1 MFIPLHDDAPLR
13 VIRFQLVNG
22 ALIAI
27 NVLVLLY
34 SHLMLGGDPGE
45 AHFQLATGIIPAVLY
60 HRAAL
65 PPGVGLIPE
74 QLTLVTYMFVH
85 ADWFHLLSNMLF
97 LWVFGDN
104 VEDAYG
110 HAGYLVFYLFC
121 GVSAGFIHT
130 LMFPHSEMPLIG
142 ASGAVSGVLAAYLV
156 LFPRA
161 RVWILVLMRLPLR
174 VPAAVALIAWIV
186 VQVISL
192 FALTDDETVSVAWWA
207 HIGGFATG
215 LVLTFLLRNRL
226 RERLD
231 CELKVASGVPNAGQG
246 VDSARVRH

>member
-13 VIRFQLVNG
+13 IIRFQLVNG
-22 ALIAI
+22 ALIVV

-34 SHLMLGGDPGE
+34 SHLILGGTGE
-45 AHFQLATGIIPAVLY
+45 EQFQMVTGIIPAVLY
-60 HRAAL
+60 DRAAL
-65 PPGVGLIPE
+65 PSDLVHIPE

-85 ADWFHLLSNMLF
+85 ADWFHLLTNMLF

-110 HAGYLVFYLFC
+110 HVGYLVFYLFC
-121 GVSAGFIHT
+121 GVAAGFIHAV
-130 LMFPHSEMPLIG
+130 MFPTSEMPLIG

-156 LFPRA
+156 LLPRA
-161 RVWILVLMRLPLR
+161 RVWILVLFRLPLR
-174 VPAAVALIAWIV
+174 VPAALALIAWIV
-186 VQVISL
+186 VQVVSL
-192 FALTDDETVSVAWWA
+192 FALTDDESVSVAWWA
-207 HIGGFATG
+207 HIGGFAIG
-215 LVLTFLLRNRL
+215 LLITLLLRSRL

-231 CELKVASGVPNAGQG
+231 SELKVASDLPNAGQG

>member
-13 VIRFQLVNG
+13 IIRFQLVNG
-22 ALIAI
+22 ALIAV

-34 SHLMLGGDPGE
+34 SHLILGGTGE
-45 AHFQLATGIIPAVLY
+45 EQFQMVTGIIPAVLY
-60 HRAAL
+60 ERAAL
-65 PPGVGLIPE
+65 PTDLVHIPE
-74 QLTLVTYMFVH
+74 QLTLFTYMFVH
-85 ADWFHLLSNMLF
+85 ADWFHLLTNMLF

-110 HAGYLVFYLFC
+110 HVGYLVFYVFC
-121 GVSAGFIHT
+121 GVAAGFIHT
-130 LMFPHSEMPLIG
+130 VMFPNSEMPLIG

-161 RVWILVLMRLPLR
+161 RVWILVLFRLPLR
-174 VPAAVALIAWIV
+174 LPAALVLIAWIV
-186 VQVISL
+186 VQVVSL
-192 FALTDDETVSVAWWA
+192 FALTDDESVSVAWWA

-215 LVLTFLLRNRL
+215 LVVTFLLRSRL

-231 CELKVASGVPNAGQG
+231 SELKVASDLPNAGQG

>member
-22 ALIAI
+22 VLIAI

-34 SHLMLGGDPGE
+34 SHLMLSGDPGE

-65 PPGVGLIPE
+65 PPGVDLIPE

-142 ASGAVSGVLAAYLV
+142 ASGAVSGVLAAYLL

-174 VPAAVALIAWIV
+174 VPAALALIAWIV

>member
-13 VIRFQLVNG
+13 IIRFQLVNG
-22 ALIAI
+22 ALIAV

-34 SHLMLGGDPGE
+34 SNLILGGTSE
-45 AHFQLATGIIPAVLY
+45 EQFQMVTGIIPAVLY
-60 HRAAL
+60 DRATL
-65 PPGVGLIPE
+65 PPDFVHIPE

-85 ADWFHLLSNMLF
+85 ADWFHLLTNMLF

-110 HAGYLVFYLFC
+110 HVGYLVFYLFC
-121 GVSAGFIHT
+121 GVAAGFIHAV
-130 LMFPHSEMPLIG
+130 MFPNSEMPLIG

-156 LFPRA
+156 LLPRA
-161 RVWILVLMRLPLR
+161 RVWILVLFRLPLR
-174 VPAAVALIAWIV
+174 VPAALALIGWIV
-186 VQVISL
+186 VQVVSL
-192 FALTDDETVSVAWWA
+192 FALTDDESVSVAWWA

-215 LVLTFLLRNRL
+215 LLITLLLRSRL
-226 RERLD
+226 RERLES
-231 CELKVASGVPNAGQG
+231 ELKVASDLPNAGQG

>member
-13 VIRFQLVNG
+13 IIRFQLVNG
-22 ALIAI
+22 ALIAV

-34 SHLMLGGDPGE
+34 SHLILGGMSE
-45 AHFQLATGIIPAVLY
+45 EQFQMVTGIIPAVLY
-60 HRAAL
+60 DRATL
-65 PPGVGLIPE
+65 PPDFVHIPE

-85 ADWFHLLSNMLF
+85 ADWFHLLTNMLF

-110 HAGYLVFYLFC
+110 HVGYLVFYLFC
-121 GVSAGFIHT
+121 GVAAGFIHAV
-130 LMFPHSEMPLIG
+130 MFPNSEMPLIG

-156 LFPRA
+156 LLPRA
-161 RVWILVLMRLPLR
+161 RVWILVLFRLPLR
-174 VPAAVALIAWIV
+174 VPAALALIGWIV
-186 VQVISL
+186 VQVVSL
-192 FALTDDETVSVAWWA
+192 FALTDDESVSVAWWA

-215 LVLTFLLRNRL
+215 LLITLLLRSRL
-226 RERLD
+226 RERLES
-231 CELKVASGVPNAGQG
+231 ELKVASDLPNAGQG

>member
-13 VIRFQLVNG
+13 IIRFQLVNG
-22 ALIAI
+22 ALIAV

-34 SHLMLGGDPGE
+34 SHLILGGTGE
-45 AHFQLATGIIPAVLY
+45 EHFQMVTGIIPAVLY
-60 HRAAL
+60 DRAAL
-65 PPGVGLIPE
+65 PSDLVHIPE

-85 ADWFHLLSNMLF
+85 ADWFHLLTNMLF

-110 HAGYLVFYLFC
+110 HVGYLVFYLFC
-121 GVSAGFIHT
+121 GVAAGFIHAV
-130 LMFPHSEMPLIG
+130 MFPNSEMPLIG

-156 LFPRA
+156 LLPRA
-161 RVWILVLMRLPLR
+161 RVWILVLFRLPLR
-174 VPAAVALIAWIV
+174 LPAALVLIAWIV
-186 VQVISL
+186 VQVVSL
-192 FALTDDETVSVAWWA
+192 FALTDDESVSVAWWA

-215 LVLTFLLRNRL
+215 LVVTLLLRSRL
-226 RERLD
+226 RERLES
-231 CELKVASGVPNAGQG
+231 ELKVASDLPNAGQG

>member
-13 VIRFQLVNG
+13 IIRFQLVNG
-22 ALIAI
+22 ALIAV

-34 SHLMLGGDPGE
+34 SHLLLGGTGE
-45 AHFQLATGIIPAVLY
+45 EQFQMVTGIIPAVLY
-60 HRAAL
+60 DRAAL
-65 PPGVGLIPE
+65 PSDLVHIPE
-74 QLTLVTYMFVH
+74 QLTLLTYMFVH
-85 ADWFHLLSNMLF
+85 ADWFHLLTNMLF

-110 HAGYLVFYLFC
+110 HVGYLVFYLFC
-121 GVSAGFIHT
+121 GVAAGFIHAV
-130 LMFPHSEMPLIG
+130 MFPASEMPLIG

-161 RVWILVLMRLPLR
+161 RVWILVLFRLPLR
-174 VPAAVALIAWIV
+174 VPAALALIAWIV
-186 VQVISL
+186 VQMVSL
-192 FALTDDETVSVAWWA
+192 FALTDDESVSVAWWA

-215 LVLTFLLRNRL
+215 LVITFLLRGRL

-231 CELKVASGVPNAGQG
+231 SELKVASDLPNAGQG

>member
-13 VIRFQLVNG
+13 IIRFQLVNG
-22 ALIAI
+22 ALIAV

-34 SHLMLGGDPGE
+34 SHLILGGTSE
-45 AHFQLATGIIPAVLY
+45 EQFQMVTGIIPAVLY
-60 HRAAL
+60 DRATL
-65 PPGVGLIPE
+65 PPDFVHIPE

-85 ADWFHLLSNMLF
+85 ADWFHLLTNMLF

-110 HAGYLVFYLFC
+110 HVGYLVFYLFC
-121 GVSAGFIHT
+121 GVAAGFIHAV
-130 LMFPHSEMPLIG
+130 MFPNSEMPLIG

-156 LFPRA
+156 LLPRA
-161 RVWILVLMRLPLR
+161 RVWILVLFRLPLR
-174 VPAAVALIAWIV
+174 VPAALALIAWIV
-186 VQVISL
+186 VQVVSL
-192 FALTDDETVSVAWWA
+192 FALTDDESVSVAWWA

-215 LVLTFLLRNRL
+215 LLITLLLRSRL
-226 RERLD
+226 RERLES
-231 CELKVASGVPNAGQG
+231 ELKVASDLPNAGQG

>member
-13 VIRFQLVNG
+13 IIRFQLVNG
-22 ALIAI
+22 ALIAV

-34 SHLMLGGDPGE
+34 SHLILGGTGE
-45 AHFQLATGIIPAVLY
+45 EQFQMVTGIIPAVLY
-60 HRAAL
+60 ERAAL
-65 PPGVGLIPE
+65 PTDLVHMPE

-85 ADWFHLLSNMLF
+85 ADWFHLLTNMLF

-110 HAGYLVFYLFC
+110 HVGYLVFYLFC
-121 GVSAGFIHT
+121 GVAAGFIHAV
-130 LMFPHSEMPLIG
+130 MFPNSEMPLIG

-156 LFPRA
+156 LLPRA
-161 RVWILVLMRLPLR
+161 RVWILVLFRLPLR
-174 VPAAVALIAWIV
+174 LPAALVLIAWIV
-186 VQVISL
+186 VQVVSL
-192 FALTDDETVSVAWWA
+192 FALTDDESVSVAWWA

-215 LVLTFLLRNRL
+215 LVITLLLRSRL
-226 RERLD
+226 RERLES
-231 CELKVASGVPNAGQG
+231 ELKVASDLPNAGQG

>member
-13 VIRFQLVNG
+13 IIRFQLVNG
-22 ALIAI
+22 ALIAV

-34 SHLMLGGDPGE
+34 SHLILGGTGE
-45 AHFQLATGIIPAVLY
+45 EQFQMVTGIIPAVLY
-60 HRAAL
+60 DRAAL
-65 PPGVGLIPE
+65 PSDLVHIPE

-85 ADWFHLLSNMLF
+85 ADWFHLLTNMLF

-110 HAGYLVFYLFC
+110 HVGYLVFYLFC
-121 GVSAGFIHT
+121 GVAAGFIHAV
-130 LMFPHSEMPLIG
+130 MFPNSEMPLIG

-156 LFPRA
+156 LLPRA
-161 RVWILVLMRLPLR
+161 RVWILVLFRLPLR
-174 VPAAVALIAWIV
+174 VPAALALIAWIV
-186 VQVISL
+186 VQVVSL
-192 FALTDDETVSVAWWA
+192 FALTDDESVSVAWWA

-215 LVLTFLLRNRL
+215 LVITLLLRSRL
-226 RERLD
+226 RERLES
-231 CELKVASGVPNAGQG
+231 ELKVASDLPNAGQG

>member
-13 VIRFQLVNG
+13 IIRFQLVNG
-22 ALIAI
+22 ALIVV

-34 SHLMLGGDPGE
+34 THLMLAEPAE
-45 AHFQLATGIIPAVLY
+45 ARFQLATGIIPAVLY
-60 HRAAL
+60 DRAAL
-65 PPGVGLIPE
+65 PADAVMIPE
-74 QLTLVTYMFVH
+74 TLTLLTYMFVH

-121 GVSAGFIHT
+121 GVAAGFIHT
-130 LMFPHSEMPLIG
+130 LMFPHSAMPLIG

-174 VPAAVALIAWIV
+174 VPAALALIAWIV

-192 FALTDDETVSVAWWA
+192 FALTDEENVSVAWWA

-215 LVLTFLLRNRL
+215 LVLTLLLRNRL

-231 CELKVASGVPNAGQG
+231 GKLNVASSMSDAGQG
-246 VDSARVRH
+246 VDSAWEST

>member
-13 VIRFQLVNG
+13 IIRFQLVNG
-22 ALIAI
+22 TLIAV

-34 SHLMLGGDPGE
+34 SHLVLGGTSE
-45 AHFQLATGIIPAVLY
+45 AQFQLSTGIIPAVLY
-60 HRAAL
+60 DRAAL
-65 PPGVGLIPE
+65 PAELVLIPE

-85 ADWFHLLSNMLF
+85 ADWFHLLTNMLF

-110 HAGYLVFYLFC
+110 HVGYLVFYLFC
-121 GVSAGFIHT
+121 GVAAGFIHAV
-130 LMFPHSEMPLIG
+130 MFPTSEMPLIG

-156 LFPRA
+156 LLPRA
-161 RVWILVLMRLPLR
+161 RVWILVLFRLPLR
-174 VPAAVALIAWIV
+174 VPAALALIAWIV
-186 VQVISL
+186 VQVVSL
-192 FALTDDETVSVAWWA
+192 FALTDDESVSVAWWA
-207 HIGGFATG
+207 HIGGFAIG
-215 LVLTFLLRNRL
+215 LLITLLLRSRL

-231 CELKVASGVPNAGQG
+231 SELKVASDLPNAGQG

>member
-13 VIRFQLVNG
+13 IIRFQLVNG
-22 ALIAI
+22 ALIAV

-34 SHLMLGGDPGE
+34 SHLILGGTSE
-45 AHFQLATGIIPAVLY
+45 EQFQMVTGIIPAVLY
-60 HRAAL
+60 DRATL
-65 PPGVGLIPE
+65 PPDFVHIPE

-85 ADWFHLLSNMLF
+85 ADWFHLLTNMLF

-110 HAGYLVFYLFC
+110 HVGYLVFYLFC
-121 GVSAGFIHT
+121 GVAAGFIHAV
-130 LMFPHSEMPLIG
+130 MFPNSEMPLIG

-156 LFPRA
+156 LLPRA
-161 RVWILVLMRLPLR
+161 RVWILVLFRLPLR
-174 VPAAVALIAWIV
+174 VPAALALIGWIV
-186 VQVISL
+186 VQVVSL
-192 FALTDDETVSVAWWA
+192 FALTDDESVSVAWWA

-215 LVLTFLLRNRL
+215 LLITLLLRSRL
-226 RERLD
+226 RERLES
-231 CELKVASGVPNAGQG
+231 ELKVASDLPNAGQG

>member
-13 VIRFQLVNG
+13 IIRFQLVNG
-22 ALIAI
+22 ALIAV

-34 SHLMLGGDPGE
+34 SHLILGGTGE
-45 AHFQLATGIIPAVLY
+45 EQFQMVTGIIPAVLY
-60 HRAAL
+60 DRAAL
-65 PPGVGLIPE
+65 PTDLVHMPE

-85 ADWFHLLSNMLF
+85 ADWFHLLTNMLF

-110 HAGYLVFYLFC
+110 HVGYLVFYLFC
-121 GVSAGFIHT
+121 GVAAGFIHAV
-130 LMFPHSEMPLIG
+130 MFPNSEMPLIG

-161 RVWILVLMRLPLR
+161 RVWILVLFRLPLR
-174 VPAAVALIAWIV
+174 LPAALVLIAWIV
-186 VQVISL
+186 VQVVSL
-192 FALTDDETVSVAWWA
+192 FALTDDESVSVAWWA

-215 LVLTFLLRNRL
+215 LVITLLLRSRL
-226 RERLD
+226 RERLES
-231 CELKVASGVPNAGQG
+231 ELKVASDLPNAGQG

>member
-13 VIRFQLVNG
+13 IIRFQLVNG
-22 ALIAI
+22 ALIAV

-34 SHLMLGGDPGE
+34 SHLILGGAGE
-45 AHFQLATGIIPAVLY
+45 EQFQMVTGIIPAVLY
-60 HRAAL
+60 DRAAL
-65 PPGVGLIPE
+65 PTDLVHIPE

-85 ADWFHLLSNMLF
+85 ADWFHLLTNMLF

-110 HAGYLVFYLFC
+110 HVGYLVYYLFC
-121 GVSAGFIHT
+121 GVAAGFIHAV
-130 LMFPHSEMPLIG
+130 MFPNSEMPLIG

-161 RVWILVLMRLPLR
+161 RVWILVLFRLPLR
-174 VPAAVALIAWIV
+174 LPAALVLIAWIV
-186 VQVISL
+186 VQVVSL
-192 FALTDDETVSVAWWA
+192 FALTDDESVSVAWWA

-215 LVLTFLLRNRL
+215 LVITLLLRSRL
-226 RERLD
+226 RERLES
-231 CELKVASGVPNAGQG
+231 ELEVASDLPNAGQG

>member
-13 VIRFQLVNG
+13 IIRFQLVNG
-22 ALIAI
+22 ALIAV

-34 SHLMLGGDPGE
+34 SHLILGGTSE
-45 AHFQLATGIIPAVLY
+45 EQFQMVTGIIPAVLY
-60 HRAAL
+60 DRATL
-65 PPGVGLIPE
+65 PPDFVHIPE

-85 ADWFHLLSNMLF
+85 ADWFHLLTNMLF

-110 HAGYLVFYLFC
+110 HVGYLVFYLFC
-121 GVSAGFIHT
+121 GVAAGFIHAV
-130 LMFPHSEMPLIG
+130 MFPNSEMPLIG

-156 LFPRA
+156 LLPRA
-161 RVWILVLMRLPLR
+161 RVWILVLFRLPLR
-174 VPAAVALIAWIV
+174 VPAALALIAWIV
-186 VQVISL
+186 VQVVSL
-192 FALTDDETVSVAWWA
+192 FALTDDESVSVAWWA

-215 LVLTFLLRNRL
+215 LLIMLLLRSRL
-226 RERLD
+226 RERLES
-231 CELKVASGVPNAGQG
+231 ELKVASDLPNAGQG